1 MAKSVF
7 TKNKLKVF
15 FIFLLVAAIMSVGA
29 AIGLYYYFG
38 HSVPGGDITEGL
50 GDKLSY
56 GGSFTVEDIIEE
68 EQYNYA
74 WIKSD
79 DIIVEVYAKNKEND
93 SILTKEILQ
102 YTKEDRTFNVIG
114 VSQGFIKFIN
124 GFDETVNFCVPFT
137 TKFKSNDTKLLLTE
151 NYPQFI
157 EDGIFTQSEL
167 QEVEIIRFENV
178 ASADLNDFKLLKN
191 LKKIEIRETP
201 ENSLISFS
209 NFNLPL
215 STSIY
220 VEDEQYLD
228 YVNNEDVLWQ
238 NYVDRIYPIVANVTS
253 HSIVLYKN
261 GGVFADDNGEMIA
274 SFEVENG
281 GTVSLSTTYE
291 ITKQGYQ
298 FLGWYSKDSDVV
310 VDADL
315 VTDTYEFKSDM
326 KLYARWQANNYTI
339 KLHYN
344 DGTSDYTEKQ
354 FTYDREDVI
363 CDAPLSYSGFVQ
375 IGWAYEEDA
384 IEVVYSNEQV
394 IKNITFNNN
403 EIIDVYAIW
412 VYKTFS
418 IQFYTWDTEQKYQTY
433 GSIKQGSYG
442 DNIALS
448 LTTGAP
454 PVSIYGSFK
463 GWALKEEA
471 SKAEYAYNEVVLF
484 EDIKNL
490 LTSKTDGVLRVYP
503 VFQLESYDLSYDAN
517 GGSTKPN
524 GENGIARGTAIN
536 LSKQIE
542 REGFKFKG
550 WLDNAGYLWVSEA
563 LYDSDQA
570 YYDANYP
577 NKVEQLVENEYGYV
591 APIGME
597 HVQSTKVTL
606 TAIWVANK
614 FNVVFAGNQ
623 TDAKYYNS
631 ATITYGEEYRFDGEL
646 SKKGHSLSSC
656 VSNYG
661 NVSLSGKVL
670 SVEQIATIYNALRG
684 STLNNDFNCG
694 GTVTFNV
701 SWSANTYK
709 ITFNYDG
716 GSGSET
722 TRYIVYGST
731 YGTLPSASKSN
742 KANCDKSNHCY
753 TSYSLSSWMYGNQ
766 SVTASTVMNIDGD
779 HELKAKWSSK
789 DTTASHDSCVVAGTL
804 ITMADGTKKPVESL
818 KLGETVTTFNHFTGE
833 KDSAP
838 VVFIYSE
845 EVKEYPILKLFFND
859 GKELSIV
866 NMHGLFDANLNEYVM
881 IDYINVV
888 DYLNHE
894 FVCIGDGKISTSKLV
909 GYNISI
915 QSTTRYTLITAQ
927 HINNLFNEFLCVSD
941 EIEGLYNVFELDDNM
956 RVDES
961 KYNQDIA
968 KYGLSAY
975 DEWADYITYEE
986 YVAFNGKYMNVAFGK
1001 GLTTKLDILELI
1013 KKYIHPDIIF

>member
-38 HSVPGGDITEGL
+38 HSVPGRDVTDGL

-79 DIIVEVYAKNKEND
+79 DIIVEVYATNKEND

-114 VSQGFIKFIN
+114 VSQGYIKFIN
-124 GFDETVNFCVPFT
+124 AFDETVNFGVPFT
-137 TKFKSNDTKLLLTE
+137 TRFKSNDTQSLITE
-151 NYPQFI
+151 NYPQFA
-157 EDGIFTQSEL
+157 EDGVFTQSEL
-167 QEVEIIRFENV
+167 EEVEIIRFENV

-209 NFNLPL
+209 NFDLPL

-261 GGVFADDNGEMIA
+261 GGVFADDNGEVIA
-274 SFEVENG
+274 CFEVDDG
-281 GTVSLSTTYE
+281 DSVSLSTIYE
-291 ITKQGYQ
+291 ISKQGYQ

-310 VDADL
+310 DDADL

-339 KLHYN
+339 KLNHN
-344 DGTSDYTEKQ
+344 DGTNEYTEKQ

-375 IGWAYEEDA
+375 IGWAYEEDST
-384 IEVVYSNEQV
+384 EVVYSNEQV

-403 EIIDVYAIW
+403 EIIDVYAVW
-412 VYKTFS
+412 VYQTFS
-418 IQFYTWDTEQKYQTY
+418 IQFYTWDTEQEYKAY
-433 GSIKQGSYG
+433 GSLKQGSYG

-448 LTTGAP
+448 LTLGAP
-454 PVSIYGSFK
+454 DSIYGSFK
-463 GWALKEEA
+463 GWALNEEA
-471 SKAEYAYNEVVLF
+471 SKAEYAYNDVVSF
-484 EDIKNL
+484 DDIKTL
-490 LTSKTDGVLRVYP
+490 LTSKTDGVLRIYP

-517 GGSTKPN
+517 GGSTTPN

-550 WLDNAGYLWVSEA
+550 WLDNAGYLWVSET
-563 LYDSDQA
+563 LYASDQA
-570 YYDANYP
+570 YYDAHYP

-623 TDAKYYNS
+623 IDAKYYNS
-631 ATITYGEEYRFDGEL
+631 ATITYGQEYSFTGEL
-646 SKKGHSLSSC
+646 SKKGHGLSSC
-656 VSNYG
+656 ISNYG
-661 NVSLSGKVL
+661 NISLNGRVL
-670 SVEQIATIYNALRG
+670 TVEQIATIYNSLRG
-684 STLNNDFNCG
+684 SILNNEFDCG
-694 GTVTFNV
+694 STVTFNV
-701 SWSANTYK
+701 SWYAETYT
-709 ITFNYDG
+709 ITFDYDG
-716 GSGSET
+716 GTGNTNSKQVKYGDK
-722 TRYIVYGST
+722 YGS
-731 YGTLPSASKSN
+731 LPSWTRSTDY
-742 KANCDKSNHCY
+742 NCDNGCCY
-753 TSYSLSSWMYGNQ
+753 TYYWFSHWVNGNQ
-766 SVTASTVMNIDGD
+766 KIDEDTTMNVADSHTLKAIWGSDSVTGDHSTCLASGTQVKMPDGTSKKIEELTVGDNILAWDFRTQKYVATPITLLVYHGDHNYKVLNLEFDNGSTVRVIGD
-779 HELKAKWSSK
+779 HIFFDATTKEYITINENNYINYIGHEFLAYSGNENYTLTKLNAGKLTLEQIGSYAIVTAYYFNAITENVVTCTPMIPIYELISSYVR
-789 DTTASHDSCVVAGTL
+789 DDL
-804 ITMADGTKKPVESL
+804 
-818 KLGETVTTFNHFTGE
+818 TFDNEEFE
-833 KDSAP
+833 KDVAQYGLYEYALFEEYLTYEQFIQLCAP
-838 VVFIYSE
+838 YFKLA
-845 EVKEYPILKLFFND
+845 EVK
-859 GKELSIV
+859 
-866 NMHGLFDANLNEYVM
+866 
-881 IDYINVV
+881 
-888 DYLNHE
+888 
-894 FVCIGDGKISTSKLV
+894 
-909 GYNISI
+909 GY
-915 QSTTRYTLITAQ
+915 T
-927 HINNLFNEFLCVSD
+927 
-941 EIEGLYNVFELDDNM
+941 
-956 RVDES
+956 
-961 KYNQDIA
+961 
-968 KYGLSAY
+968 
-975 DEWADYITYEE
+975 TYEE
-986 YVAFNGKYMNVAFGK
+986 VYTLMVLYS
-1001 GLTTKLDILELI
+1001 
-1013 KKYIHPDIIF
+1013 YIY